1 MNMKQMKSTNKIFER
16 WIPREQ
22 VRAFFGYGQTK
33 MCSFSSD
40 YNVRSKKVGNKL
52 MLPFIITSI
61 ARINYNNINGT

>member
-1 MNMKQMKSTNKIFER
+1 MKMKQMKSTNTIFDR

-40 YNVRSKKVGNKL
+40 HNVRSRKVGNKQFFFADDIKRL
-52 MLPFIITSI
+52 LESDLTDES
-61 ARINYNNINGT
+61 